1 MRPERRQSS
10 RNLLREDVI
19 EKRRCLPHREG
30 KKGHSDSCKALGQLC
45 TDGGGPMLVQ
55 QLPKTQL
62 LKQYGSF
69 VSFQEDMHAG

>member
-1 MRPERRQSS
+1 MSLKS
-10 RNLLREDVI
+10 VGVCHT
-19 EKRRCLPHREG
+19 EKGRKDTLTHV
-30 KKGHSDSCKALGQLC
+30 KLWVSCALM
-45 TDGGGPMLVQ
+45 GGGAMLVQ